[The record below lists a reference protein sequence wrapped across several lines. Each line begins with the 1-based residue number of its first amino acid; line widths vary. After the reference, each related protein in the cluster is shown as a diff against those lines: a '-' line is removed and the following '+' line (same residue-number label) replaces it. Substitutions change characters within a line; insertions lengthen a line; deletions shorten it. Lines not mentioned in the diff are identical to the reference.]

1 MRHSAAG
8 RKMDGGST
16 SRLLGRAAIAGAAL
30 VLSACASLR
39 GDDAP
44 DVTGDSVDE
53 INWAFART
61 AELEA
66 EVARLTE
73 ENARLSRKLAAL
85 EAAAREAEQ
94 AASAAADEASE
105 KEPPAAPPARP
116 QSQAKNVI
124 AAPEARTALA
134 GAPVPVDPS
143 PRLVQPSFAS
153 AEDAVFENEA
163 DDSDIPLASVLYGV
177 HLASYRGV
185 EEARAGWRR
194 LQRENPDELGLL
206 EPRLAEITL
215 DARGTFLR
223 LIGGGFSSAEK
234 AAALCARLKAR
245 GVYCAVTG
253 FDGERL
259 SLSETG

>member
-1 MRHSAAG
+1 MA
-8 RKMDGGST
+8 
-16 SRLLGRAAIAGAAL
+16 RAAIAGAAM

-39 GDDAP
+39 GDDVA

-66 EVARLTE
+66 EVARLAE

-85 EAAAREAEQ
+85 EAAAREAEE
-94 AASAAADEASE
+94 AASAAAEAPEDASL
-105 KEPPAAPPARP
+105 AAPPGP
-116 QSQAKNVI
+116 PPQAKNVV
-124 AAPEARTALA
+124 AAPGARDALA

-163 DDSDIPLASVLYGV
+163 ANGDIPVASVLYGV

-185 EEARAGWRR
+185 DEARAGWRK

-206 EPRLAEITL
+206 EPRVAEVTL
-215 DARGTFLR
+215 EERGAFLR
-223 LIGGGFSSAEK
+223 LIGGGFSSEEK
-234 AAALCARLKAR
+234 AAALCARLKAK
-245 GVYCAVTG
+245 GVYCAVAG